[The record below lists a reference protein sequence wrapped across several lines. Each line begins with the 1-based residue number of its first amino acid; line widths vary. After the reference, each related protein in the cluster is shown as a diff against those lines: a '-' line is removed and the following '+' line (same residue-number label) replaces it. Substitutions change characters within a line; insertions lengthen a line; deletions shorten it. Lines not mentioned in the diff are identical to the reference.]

1 MYLAVALPPAAGDA
15 ACQVEHMQDEQRR
28 NTPTN
33 DPRPAT
39 RDVTAE
45 FGRGTLL
52 TPGEVA
58 AIFRVSPQT
67 VARWGES
74 GLLTTLRTPGG
85 HRRYPAAEVEA
96 LLANGPAAH

>member
-1 MYLAVALPPAAGDA
+1 MHDEPNGRSNPAGHLHA
-15 ACQVEHMQDEQRR
+15 
-28 NTPTN
+28 
-33 DPRPAT
+33 AT
-39 RDVTAE
+39 RDVAAE
-45 FGRGTLL
+45 YGRGTLL

-85 HRRYPAAEVEA
+85 HRRYPATEVES
-96 LLANGPAAH
+96 LLANGRAAN